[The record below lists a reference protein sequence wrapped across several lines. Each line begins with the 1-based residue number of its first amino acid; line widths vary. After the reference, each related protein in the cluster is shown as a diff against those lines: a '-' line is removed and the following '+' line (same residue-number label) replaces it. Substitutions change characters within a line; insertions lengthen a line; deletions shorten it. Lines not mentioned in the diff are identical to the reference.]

1 MANIVYIACSM
12 DGFIAKIDGNID
24 WLLTIPNENNSDYGF
39 GKFMERI
46 DGIIMGRKT
55 FEKILEI
62 QPNEWRYNK
71 TVFVLSNT
79 LKEIPE
85 KLKRKAEIING
96 DLINILENLKNKNI
110 NNIYIDGGK
119 TIQSFLKKD
128 LIDEMIITTIPIIL
142 GNGIPLF
149 GIINK
154 EIKFFI
160 EKTEYIDKNIAINYY
175 KKTKE

>member
-1 MANIVYIACSM
+1 MANMVYIACSM
-12 DGFIAKIDGNID
+12 DGFIAKIDGNIN

-55 FEKILEI
+55 FEKVLEI
-62 QPNEWRYNK
+62 QPNEWHYNK

-85 KLKRKAEIING
+85 RLKGKVEIVNG
-96 DLINILENLKNKNI
+96 DLTVVLEDLKNRNI
-110 NNIYIDGGK
+110 DNIYVDGGK
-119 TIQSFLKKD
+119 TIQSFLKSD
-128 LIDEMIITTIPIIL
+128 LIDEMTITTVPVIL

-149 GIINK
+149 GILNK

-175 KKTKE
+175 KRIKQ

>member
-24 WLLTIPNENNSDYGF
+24 WLISIPNENNNDYGF

-55 FEKILEI
+55 FEKILEMNPEKWPYDKI
-62 QPNEWRYNK
+62 
-71 TVFVLSNT
+71 VFVLSNN
-79 LKEIPE
+79 LKAVPE
-85 KLKRKAEIING
+85 KLEHKVEIVNG
-96 DLINILENLKNKNI
+96 DLINILENLKNRNI
-110 NNIYIDGGK
+110 NNIYVDGGK
-119 TIQSFLKKD
+119 TIQGFLKND
-128 LIDEMIITTIPIIL
+128 LIDEMIISTIPIIL

-149 GIINK
+149 GIINN

-160 EKTEYIDKNIAINYY
+160 EKTEYINKYIVMNYY
-175 KKTKE
+175 KRINQ